1 MKVGDH
7 IDNLALVLSGGGA
20 KGAFQLGVVNALI
33 QYGIYDN
40 INGLS
45 GTSIGSL
52 NIALIESMGIDK
64 AIDIWK
70 NRLSDIFFSD
80 SINYYEI
87 MNMLKNI
94 KINNPLKNSYLS
106 DRKKLIELFEE
117 FQIHNLS
124 FSDKVLYASVVD
136 ISEVP
141 KELRAIRAALSA
153 YDNFPV
159 GKISYLG
166 LNYKSIENVY
176 KILLASSA
184 LPLIYETIEINEKY
198 YVDGGL
204 IDNIPIKPLYDYGYK
219 NIIIVSCDYDTSLD
233 SLIQKYPKSNLYL
246 IKPNYDLGDL
256 FNGTLNFNK
265 NKLSQSFELGY
276 KTGME
281 FSKKFITE
289 NQESMFICQEK

>member
-20 KGAFQLGVVNALI
+20 KGAFQLGVINALI

-40 INGLS
+40 ISGLS

-52 NIALIESMGIDK
+52 NIALIESIGIDK
-64 AIDIWK
+64 TIDIWK

-106 DRKKLIELFEE
+106 DRKKLIDLFEE
-117 FQIHNLS
+117 FQIHTLS
-124 FSDKVLYASVVD
+124 SSDKVIYASVVD

-141 KELRAIRAALSA
+141 EELRAIRAALSA

-159 GKISYLG
+159 GNISYLG
-166 LNYKSIENVY
+166 LNYKSNENVY

-184 LPLIYETIEINEKY
+184 LPLIYETIEINERY

-219 NIIIVSCDYDTSLD
+219 NIIIVSCDYDTSPD
-233 SLIQKYPKSNLYL
+233 SLMHKYPKSKLYL
-246 IKPNYDLGDL
+246 IKPNYNLGDL
-256 FNGTLNFNK
+256 FDGTLNFHK
-265 NKLSQSFELGY
+265 NKLSESFKLGY
-276 KTGME
+276 EIGMK
-281 FSKKFITE
+281 FSKNYVID
-289 NQESMFICQEK
+289 NQNSMFM